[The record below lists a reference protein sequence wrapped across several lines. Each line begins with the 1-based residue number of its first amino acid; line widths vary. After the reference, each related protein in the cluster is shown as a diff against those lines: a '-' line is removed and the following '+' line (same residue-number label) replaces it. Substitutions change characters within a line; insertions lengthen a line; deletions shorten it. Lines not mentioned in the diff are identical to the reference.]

1 MPRQLPIVI
10 IPLFFLICFF
20 YYPLVTVLRDALIS
34 ESNVI
39 TLSYLI
45 AVLFRPLERRII
57 FFTFYQAILS
67 SILTLLFGLPGA
79 YIFAK
84 FDFPGKALLKS
95 LITIPFVLPSIV
107 VAFGFLMM
115 FGPYGYINQALMYL
129 MKSRTPVLIIDGLI
143 LILLAHV
150 FYNVPIVIQM
160 VSSSWERIDPSL
172 DEAAESLGS
181 RGLHKFFNVTLP
193 QIYSSILSSALLT
206 FIFCFLSFTIV
217 ITLGGVRYRTI
228 EVHIYSLYKVFFE
241 YHLAAALALVQILI
255 SLTFIA
261 AYTKYSER
269 VTKEV
274 TIGRVERIET
284 KPLLTTASDLLTPSR
299 MLIVLYFLGLFT
311 LFGGPIFGVIYSS
324 IYDPISKSISL
335 DGYYIILNSAY
346 NTNLGTSPFNALT
359 NSLVYAV
366 GTLFISVLFGIF
378 SSYTVY
384 RIKIRGRSILTTL
397 VLLPLG
403 VSTITVSLGLVRA
416 YFLIDVIYENLWFL
430 ILMAHVLVAY
440 PFSMRAISNALARV
454 DPDLLDA
461 AKSLGAS
468 DLKTFLKVELPI
480 IAPGIIVASIFSFA
494 ISIGEMAATLFLA
507 TPNYITIPVS
517 IYLFIGVRKFTAA
530 GAMGVFLLIICT
542 VAFLLIQKIGKSEIS
557 GGF

>member
-1 MPRQLPIVI
+1 MPKHLFIVF
-10 IPLFFLICFF
+10 IPLFFLVVFF
-20 YYPLVTVLRDALIS
+20 YYPLVTVLRDAFLSQKNIF
-34 ESNVI
+34 
-39 TLSYLI
+39 TTSYLLT
-45 AVLFRPLERRII
+45 VLSRPLEQRII
-57 FFTFYQAILS
+57 IFTFYQALLS
-67 SILTLLFGLPGA
+67 SILTLLVGLPGA

-84 FDFPGKALLKS
+84 FEFRGKALLKS

-115 FGPYGYINQALMYL
+115 FGPYGYINQILMFIT
-129 MKSRTPVLIIDGLI
+129 KSSTPVLLIDGLI
-143 LILLAHV
+143 LILMAHV

-160 VSSSWERIDPSL
+160 VSSSWERVDPSL

-193 QIYSSILSSALLT
+193 QIYPSVLSSALLT

-228 EVHIYSLYKVFFE
+228 EVHIYSLYKVFFA
-241 YHLAAALALVQILI
+241 YHLAAALALVQLLI
-255 SLTFIA
+255 SLTFVA
-261 AYTKYSER
+261 LYTKYSEQ
-269 VTKEV
+269 VTKEI
-274 TIGRVERIET
+274 TIGRVEKIET
-284 KPLLTTASDLLTPSR
+284 KPLLSSTRDLLKPAQL
-299 MLIVLYFLGLFT
+299 LILGYFFGLFI

-324 IYDPISKSISL
+324 IYDPISKSITL
-335 DGYYIILNSAY
+335 EGYKLILNSTY
-346 NTNLGTSPFNALT
+346 NTNLGTSPFNALM
-359 NSLVYAV
+359 NSLLYAV
-366 GTLFISVLFGIF
+366 GTLFIAVIFGIF
-378 SSYTVY
+378 SSYSVY
-384 RIKIRGRSILTTL
+384 RIKVRGRSFLTTL
-397 VLLPLG
+397 ILLPLG

-416 YFLIDVIYENLWFL
+416 YLLFDIIYENLWFL

-440 PFSMRAISNALARV
+440 PFSMRAVSNALARV

-461 AKSLGAS
+461 AKSLGA
-468 DLKTFLKVELPI
+468 DNLKTFLKVELPI

-517 IYLFIGVRKFTAA
+517 IYLFIGVRRFTAA
-530 GAMGVFLLIICT
+530 GAMGVLLLVICT
-542 VAFLLIQKIGKSEIS
+542 VAFVLIQKIGKSEIS

>member
-1 MPRQLPIVI
+1 MPKKLAII
-10 IPLFFLICFF
+10 FIPLFFLLCFF

-34 ESNVI
+34 ESNVL
-39 TLSYLI
+39 TLSYILE
-45 AVLFRPLERRII
+45 VLSRPLEQRII
-57 FFTFYQAILS
+57 IFTFYQAILS
-67 SILTLLFGLPGA
+67 SILTLLVGLPGA

-84 FDFPGKALLKS
+84 FDFPGKSILKS

-115 FGPYGYINQALMYL
+115 FGPYGYINQILMGIL
-129 MKSRTPVLIIDGLI
+129 HSRTPVLIIDGLI

-160 VSSSWERIDPSL
+160 VSSSWERVDPSL

-181 RGLHKFFNVTLP
+181 KGLHKFFHVTLP
-193 QIYSSILSSALLT
+193 QIYPSILSSALLT
-206 FIFCFLSFTIV
+206 FVFCFLSFTIV

-241 YHLAAALALVQILI
+241 YHLAAALALIQLLI
-255 SLTFIA
+255 SLSFIA
-261 AYTKYSER
+261 LYSKYSER

-274 TIGRVERIET
+274 TIGRVEKIET
-284 KPLLTTASDLLTPSR
+284 KPLLDTFKDLLKPSR
-299 MLIVLYFLGLFT
+299 IAILMYFLGLFT

-324 IYDPISKSISL
+324 IYNPISKKFSLEGYSI
-335 DGYYIILNSAY
+335 IFNSAY
-346 NTNLGTSPFNALT
+346 NTNLGTSPINALV
-359 NSLVYAV
+359 NSLIYAI
-366 GTLFISVLFGIF
+366 GTLFIAVIFGIF
-378 SSYTVY
+378 SSYTIY
-384 RIKIRGRSILTTL
+384 RVKVRGGSILSTL
-397 VLLPLG
+397 ILLPLG
-403 VSTITVSLGLVRA
+403 VSTITVSLGLVRS
-416 YFLIDVIYENLWFL
+416 YFRIDIIYENLWFL

-440 PFSMRAISNALARV
+440 PFSMRAISNALAKV

-468 DLKTFLKVELPI
+468 DLKTFLKIELPI
-480 IAPGIIVASIFSFA
+480 ITPGLIVASIFSFA

-507 TPNYITIPVS
+507 TPHYITIPVA
-517 IYLFIGVRKFTAA
+517 IYLFIGVRRFTAA

-542 VAFLLIQKIGKSEIS
+542 VAFLLIQKIGRSEIS